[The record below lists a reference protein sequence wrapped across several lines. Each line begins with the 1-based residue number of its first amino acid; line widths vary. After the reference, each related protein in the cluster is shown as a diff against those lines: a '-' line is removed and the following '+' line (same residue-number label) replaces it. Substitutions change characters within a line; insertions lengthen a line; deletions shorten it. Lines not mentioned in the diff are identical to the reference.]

1 MSFPN
6 PDNYARDCDCG
17 TAGANTTPPPA
28 TIQAEIDSLDT
39 RVTTLEN
46 TNDVIVSSGGIAD
59 LTTEQQALIN
69 EGSWV
74 VTSDGREWVY
84 SGTGSKVLE
93 ASYFEV
99 GAADYRLLRPVPATS
114 ASLFN
119 VAAGAS
125 ALASN
130 TTGSSNTALGTN
142 ALALNTTGS
151 TNTAVGRQALYSNTT
166 GVQNTASGA
175 SALKENTTGADNTA
189 IGVNALRDTTSGS
202 GNTAIGVN
210 SLSQN
215 TTGSVNTAIGSNAL
229 GLNTTGTSNTATGPQ
244 ALLRN
249 TTGNNNTALGYGAL
263 ATDTAGSNNVAIGL
277 ASLQSNTGS
286 GNLAVG
292 NYALYLN
299 INGFNNTAIGTS
311 SLQNNSNGIANI
323 AIGAYSL
330 TANQT
335 GSGNTAVGVSS
346 LTSGTNFTNTT
357 GLGLEA
363 QVTASNQVQLGNSL
377 ATTYAYGAVQ
387 NRSDIRDKSDIRD
400 TALGLQFINA
410 LRPVDFKWDMRE
422 DYRSTPPSV
431 VKSPIELRED
441 ASDEEKAKYEQD
453 SLAYLAY
460 KAQHEAWIESV
471 KLSNLSHD
479 GSKKRTRLHHGL
491 IAQEVKA
498 VLDSSGVDFG
508 GFQDHSIKGG
518 DDVLSIGYS
527 ELIAPMIKAIQQLS
541 TKINTLETE
550 LAKLL

>member
-1 MSFPN
+1 MPL
-6 PDNYARDCDCG
+6 ARASVRIDG
-17 TAGANTTPPPA
+17 SNNTAVGY
-28 TIQAEIDSLDT
+28 QALVQT
-39 RVTTLEN
+39 
-46 TNDVIVSSGGIAD
+46 SSGAENSAFG
-59 LTTEQQALIN
+59 AL
-69 EGSWV
+69 
-74 VTSDGREWVY
+74 
-84 SGTGSKVLE
+84 
-93 ASYFEV
+93 
-99 GAADYRLLRPVPATS
+99 
-114 ASLFN
+114 
-119 VAAGAS
+119 

-130 TTGSSNTALGTN
+130 TTGSQNIAIGFN
-142 ALALNTTGS
+142 ALNA
-151 TNTAVGRQALYSNTT
+151 
-166 GVQNTASGA
+166 
-175 SALKENTTGADNTA
+175 NTTGASNTA
-189 IGVNALRDTTSGS
+189 IGLT
-202 GNTAIGVN
+202 
-210 SLSQN
+210 
-215 TTGSVNTAIGSNAL
+215 
-229 GLNTTGTSNTATGPQ
+229 

-249 TTGNNNTALGYGAL
+249 TTGNNNVALGYGAL
-263 ATDTAGSNNVAIGL
+263 ATNTAGSDNVAIGV
-277 ASLQSNTGS
+277 ASLQSNTDS

-299 INGFNNTAIGTS
+299 IDGINNTAIGTS
-311 SLQNNSNGIANI
+311 SLQNNSNGVGNV

-346 LTSGTNFTNTT
+346 LTNGTNFTNTT

-400 TALGLQFINA
+400 TALGLAFINA

>member
-1 MSFPN
+1 MSIEITTATN
-6 PDNYARDCDCG
+6 EQKAGIRDALGVSHIRNG
-17 TAGANTTPPPA
+17 TAN
-28 TIQAEIDSLDT
+28 I
-39 RVTTLEN
+39 
-46 TNDVIVSSGGIAD
+46 
-59 LTTEQQALIN
+59 
-69 EGSWV
+69 
-74 VTSDGREWVY
+74 Y
-84 SGTGSKVLE
+84 
-93 ASYFEV
+93 V
-99 GAADYRLLRPVPATS
+99 GD
-114 ASLFN
+114 
-119 VAAGAS
+119 
-125 ALASN
+125 
-130 TTGSSNTALGTN
+130 TALSSPS
-142 ALALNTTGS
+142 L
-151 TNTAVGRQALYSNTT
+151 
-166 GVQNTASGA
+166 
-175 SALKENTTGADNTA
+175 TGAENTA

-210 SLSQN
+210 SLGQN
-215 TTGSVNTAIGSNAL
+215 TTGSVNTAIGSSAL
-229 GLNTTGTSNTATGPQ
+229 GLNTTGASNTAIGPQ

-249 TTGNNNTALGYGAL
+249 TTGNNNTATGAIALYSNTTGNNNTASGREALFNNTTGNNNVALGYNAL
-263 ATDTAGSNNVAIGL
+263 ATNTAGSGNIAIGL
-277 ASLQSNTGS
+277 ASLQNNTES

-299 INGFNNTAIGTS
+299 INGYNNTAIGAS

-400 TALGLQFINA
+400 TALGLAFINA

-431 VKSPIELRED
+431 VKSPIELREG

-541 TKINTLETE
+541 AKINTLETE